1 MTTVIRP
8 ATVDDC
14 RILAYHAYLAGK
26 SHVDKSVYDEMFP
39 LYRESYQKLKTVF
52 ARLGG
57 FHDRSDE

>member
-39 LYRESYQKLKTVF
+39 GIPGPTD
-52 ARLGG
+52 ARLTAMEK
-57 FHDRSDE
+57 RMETAEAKVR